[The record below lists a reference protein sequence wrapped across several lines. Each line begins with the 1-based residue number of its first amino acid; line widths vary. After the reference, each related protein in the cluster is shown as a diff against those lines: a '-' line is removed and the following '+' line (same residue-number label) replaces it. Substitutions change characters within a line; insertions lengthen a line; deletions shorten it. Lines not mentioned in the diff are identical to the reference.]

1 MLFYNF
7 KQSIRDFILNIGNPF
22 KLVNF
27 SAQHK
32 KLIDLGPYDQVLHIG
47 ANTGQEFSL
56 YNFLRVK
63 SIIWIEPDKQAFKKL
78 RSKGIFYR
86 NIKNFYIN
94 EFISDTTGAKADYY
108 QFNKS
113 GANSTFKPTESFLEG
128 NKGRWVNKLTTISTI
143 TIENALVKFNI
154 HIKGENNLLVIDVQG
169 NEMAVL
175 KGFRFSTLKKF
186 RVIMC
191 EFSQEQYEN
200 SVSPSDLKQ
209 KLEELGYTESLAPI
223 RRSDDAV
230 FIRFD
235 AINQ

>member
-1 MLFYNF
+1 MFFYNF
-7 KQSIRDFILNIGNPF
+7 KQSIRDFILKIGNPF
-22 KLVNF
+22 KLANF
-27 SAQHK
+27 SPQHK

-63 SIIWIEPDKQAFKKL
+63 SVIWIEPDKQAFRKL
-78 RSKGIFYR
+78 RSKGLFYG
-86 NIKNFYIN
+86 NIKKFYIN
-94 EFISDTTGAKADYY
+94 EFISDTTGAKVDYY

-113 GANSTFKPTESFLEG
+113 GANSTFKPTESFLESNG
-128 NKGRWVNKLTTISTI
+128 GRRVKNITTVVSI
-143 TIENALVKFNI
+143 TIEDALIKYNI
-154 HIKGENNLLVIDVQG
+154 DIKGENNLLVIDVQG
-169 NEMAVL
+169 NEMSVL
-175 KGFRFSTLKKF
+175 NGFRFTTLKKF

-191 EFSQEQYEN
+191 EFSQEIYEN
-200 SVSPSDLKQ
+200 SVLPADLKQ

-223 RRSDDAV
+223 RRSDDAI